1 MHRVISVEPL
11 ANYLVRLTFSDG
23 MSKEVDLQPYI
34 GKGIAAA
41 LKDET
46 YFRKVTLEEGG
57 GITWPN
63 GYDFCP
69 NFLYEEVPAV
79 DLTTA

>member
-1 MHRVISVEPL
+1 MEPL

-46 YFRKVTLEEGG
+46 YFRKVTLEEGVALPG
-57 GITWPN
+57 PTVMIFAPIS
-63 GYDFCP
+63 CMKKSLP
-69 NFLYEEVPAV
+69 LI
-79 DLTTA
+79 